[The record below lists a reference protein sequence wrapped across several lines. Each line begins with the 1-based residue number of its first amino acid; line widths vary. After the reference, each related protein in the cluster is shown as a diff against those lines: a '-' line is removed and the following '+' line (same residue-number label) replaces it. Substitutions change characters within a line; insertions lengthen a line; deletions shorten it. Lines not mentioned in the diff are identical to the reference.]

1 LTAVNPVRHESRIT
15 NNGSRPMLHRTT
27 HAAAAAL
34 ALAAA
39 AAPAEPVACPDPL
52 LAVEGTDPDTAT
64 RLCETA
70 VAAKAHLAECG
81 LVQTRP
87 LTIEV
92 TPEIDGPADHCA
104 GLYICGSD
112 RIRIIPPSAVADTI
126 PAGSAFATIDA
137 EAFHDSLVVHEMAH
151 ALMDR
156 IDCAERR
163 CAADLEYVAYAMQ
176 IGSLPPGEREALTG
190 FREIRRPVDP
200 ARLNDFLLWM
210 KPDLF
215 ALHAWAHFDDPG
227 TGCAFVADL
236 LSGEATLALPETLE

>member
-1 LTAVNPVRHESRIT
+1 MALAADLTAVNPVRHGSRTT

-34 ALAAA
+34 A
-39 AAPAEPVACPDPL
+39 EPVACPDPL
-52 LAVEGTDPDTAT
+52 LAVAGTDPDTAT

-112 RIRIIPPSAVADTI
+112 RIRIIPPSAVADTV
-126 PAGSAFATIDA
+126 PVGSAFATIEA
-137 EAFHDSLVVHEMAH
+137 ETFHDSLVVHEMAH

-156 IDCAERR
+156 IECPERR

-176 IGSLPPGEREALTG
+176 IGSLPPAERDALMA
-190 FREIRRPVDP
+190 FRDIERPVP
-200 ARLNDFLLWM
+200 AERLNDFLLWM
-210 KPDLF
+210 RPDLF

-236 LSGEATLALPETLE
+236 LNGEATLALPEIPE